1 MRKQM
6 TGLVMSREAENRQA
20 EEDLHWLDIDAI
32 ATAEISSEEAA
43 HPFESALVAGDGGWK
58 AAENGE
64 QRLKLL
70 FDTPQHLTKIRLIFQ
85 EDEQERIQEYV
96 LRWSPDGN
104 IYHDIVRQQYNFS
117 SPDSTR
123 QQNTYNVHLL
133 AVTGLELHIVPDISR
148 GNARASLTEWRI
160 A

>member
-1 MRKQM
+1 MRKSVIGQE
-6 TGLVMSREAENRQA
+6 LPRVVKKREAEEN
-20 EEDLHWLDIDAI
+20 LHWLDIDAI
-32 ATAEISSEEAA
+32 ATAEISSEVAE
-43 HPFESALVAGDGGWK
+43 HPFESALVAGGDGWR
-58 AAENGE
+58 AAESGE

-85 EDEQERIQEYV
+85 ENEQERTQEYV
-96 LRWSPDGN
+96 LRWSADGTT
-104 IYHDIVRQQYNFS
+104 YHDIVRQQYNFS

-133 AVTGLELHIVPDISR
+133 AVSGLELHIVPDISR
-148 GNARASLTEWRI
+148 GNARASLAEWRI